1 MSRWRKSHNTKYIV
15 KVIMK
20 NGESKTLF
28 TKSLCV
34 DLHIANFF
42 VNVKMI
48 KHILMNQGNKGN

>member
-1 MSRWRKSHNTKYIV
+1 
-15 KVIMK
+15 MK

-48 KHILMNQGNKGN
+48 KHILINQGNKGN